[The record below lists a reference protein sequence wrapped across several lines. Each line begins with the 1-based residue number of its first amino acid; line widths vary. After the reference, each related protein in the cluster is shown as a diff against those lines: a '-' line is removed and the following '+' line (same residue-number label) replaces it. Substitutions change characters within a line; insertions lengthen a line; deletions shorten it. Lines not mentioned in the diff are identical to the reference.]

1 MSQISEFIKIP
12 DRYPVSVHSV
22 EQNDLSLLP
31 ERVPYG
37 NKGTFG
43 KVLLVA
49 GSPGMCG
56 AAYLSAAAALK
67 CSAGMVKIQTVEENR
82 IPLQTLLPEAMIT
95 CEFDESA
102 NQKMMDWCDVLVIR
116 PGLGVSGQSRERA
129 QWFLAA
135 RCHVRQACGP
145 GCRRPESA
153 LCS

>member
-1 MSQISEFIKIP
+1 MYSRLFCSG
-12 DRYPVSVHSV
+12 YPVSVHSV

-82 IPLQTLLPEAMIT
+82 ISLQTLLPEAMVS
-95 CEFDESA
+95 CEFNELQ
-102 NQKMMDWCDVLVIR
+102 NRQMLNWYDVLVIG
-116 PGLGVSGQSRERA
+116 PGLVVSGRS
-129 QWFLAA
+129 
-135 RCHVRQACGP
+135 
-145 GCRRPESA
+145 
-153 LCS
+153 

>member
-1 MSQISEFIKIP
+1 MQGRLSSRIVGIYKDSG
-12 DRYPVSVHSV
+12 YPVSVHSV

-67 CSAGMVKIQTVEENR
+67 CSAGMVKVRTVEETAGV
-82 IPLQTLLPEAMIT
+82 PLHDAVAGSDDHL
-95 CEFDESA
+95 
-102 NQKMMDWCDVLVIR
+102 
-116 PGLGVSGQSRERA
+116 
-129 QWFLAA
+129 
-135 RCHVRQACGP
+135 
-145 GCRRPESA
+145 
-153 LCS
+153 